1 VADSPEALFLDERL
15 KRFWRYWNRIRVAN
29 ALPERSAFNPVL
41 LGADVSA
48 MAVLEWRPPQLVT
61 TLVGS
66 LLEDYVAGPR
76 RGVDIFKSMAPE
88 IGDRAR
94 DWWGHVLAQ
103 PCVVRMVLV
112 TRWLGAAASSHEV
125 AFMPL
130 AQNGATANRLYAMT
144 ALLDTVPA
152 VSESGPPIQSILHS
166 DLFDIGFGIPTGV
179 LPDME
184 TPLEALTR
192 PSDRKLLQML
202 QRRETFAGVPGYP
215 GHRMIEQ
222 TSE

>member
-1 VADSPEALFLDERL
+1 MVESPETLLLDERL
-15 KRFWRYWNRIRVAN
+15 KRFWRYWSRIRVGN
-29 ALPERSAFNPVL
+29 ALPERSDFNPVL
-41 LGADVSA
+41 LGADVAA
-48 MAVLEWRPPQLVT
+48 MAVLEWRPPALVT

-66 LLEDYVAGPR
+66 LLEDYIAGPR
-76 RGVDIFKSMAPE
+76 RGTNIFEAMAPD
-88 IGDRAR
+88 IGDQAR
-94 DWWGHVLAQ
+94 GWWSHVLAQ
-103 PCVVRMVLV
+103 PCGVRMVLV

-125 AFMPL
+125 VLMPL
-130 AQNGATANRLYAMT
+130 AQNGAVSNRLYAMT

-152 VSESGPPIQSILHS
+152 VNETAPLIQSILHS
-166 DLFDIGFGIPTGV
+166 DLFDIGFGVPAGL

-215 GHRMIEQ
+215 GHRMIDQ
-222 TSE
+222 TAK